1 MRASLP
7 ILLFSAL
14 AGGWLLW
21 VSREPPPPT
30 RSRPQPEA
38 RPERPP
44 LPFRDALLE
53 EAKTLPPETA
63 ERIRQEL
70 QAGAR
75 DPLRRA
81 VRMAWLGHQGRPG
94 AVLER
99 TNHLLWFI
107 RNEPVSEFLDW
118 PPAWFGAGELDRVRM
133 EEILTAWR
141 DAVRS
146 HPYDPRVAW
155 LAARWIQRH
164 DERYALEF
172 LNASIRAQP
181 DFAPAADALAEWC
194 VRQITLQGAD
204 AQEAQRLLA
213 ATMNPEIQ
221 KRAAR
226 RFHQHAEA
234 EEEDPARRKAWRK
247 EARQCFRR
255 AREIQPNLREDDV
268 FGAAGSGMDTPGQAP
283 YSSPELHAVL
293 NAGRRKLK
301 RLPLDAFPDLPPAI
315 AATLRQMGCT
325 IPQAHE
331 LPAWRSPNN
340 VIRGRFYD
348 AERES
353 WAVLCSVQDTVRL
366 LVFRDAADTKP
377 ETLQGGLESGWMQTT
392 GPDSAGF
399 SWAITVADEA
409 KIRWYH
415 SQYGGT
421 PLPPLDHDGIDSH
434 FLEKASVVLYHHR
447 GKWLRLPGAD

>member
-7 ILLFSAL
+7 ILLFAAL

-21 VSREPPPPT
+21 VSREPPAS
-30 RSRPQPEA
+30 RSRPRPESQPE
-38 RPERPP
+38 RSP
-44 LPFRDALLE
+44 LPYRDALFE
-53 EAKTLPPETA
+53 EAKTLRPEVA
-63 ERIRQEL
+63 EQIRKEL

-75 DPLRRA
+75 DPQRRA
-81 VRMAWLGHQGRPG
+81 VRMAWLWHQGGPRSVP
-94 AVLER
+94 ER
-99 TNHLLWFI
+99 TDHLLWFI

-118 PPAWFGAGELDRVRM
+118 PPAWFGGGDLGPARM

-141 DAVRS
+141 GAVRT
-146 HPYDPRVAW
+146 HPDDPRVAW
-155 LAARWIQRH
+155 LAAKWFQRH
-164 DERYALEF
+164 DERHAPEF
-172 LNASIRAQP
+172 LRASIRAQP

-194 VRQITLQGAD
+194 VRQIASQGAG
-204 AQEAQRLLA
+204 AQEARRLLA

-226 RFHQHAEA
+226 RFYKLAEA
-234 EEEDPARRKAWRK
+234 EEENPARRKAWQK
-247 EARQCFRR
+247 EARQCFWR
-255 AREIQPNLREDDV
+255 AREIQPYLREGDV
-268 FGAAGSGMDTPGQAP
+268 FGAAGGALETPGQAP
-283 YSSPELHAVL
+283 YSSPELHAIL
-293 NAGRRKLK
+293 NAGRQRLK
-301 RLPLDAFPDLPPAI
+301 RLPVDAFPELPPAI

-325 IPQAHE
+325 IPQADE
-331 LPAWRSPNN
+331 SPARPSPNN

-377 ETLQGGLESGWMQTT
+377 ETLQGGLESDWMQTT

-415 SQYGGT
+415 SHYGGA

-447 GKWLRLPGAD
+447 GKWLRLQGAD

>member
-1 MRASLP
+1 MRPSLP
-7 ILLFSAL
+7 ILLFAAL
-14 AGGWLLW
+14 AGGWLLR

-38 RPERPP
+38 RPEQPP

-53 EAKTLPPETA
+53 EAKTLRAELA

-75 DPLRRA
+75 DPQRRA
-81 VRMAWLGHQGRPG
+81 VRMAWLWHQRGPES
-94 AVLER
+94 VVER
-99 TNHLLWFI
+99 TDHLLWFI

-118 PPAWFGAGELDRVRM
+118 PPAWFGAGELGPARM
-133 EEILTAWR
+133 EEILTAWK
-141 DAVRS
+141 DAVRT
-146 HPYDPRVAW
+146 HPDDPRVAW
-155 LAARWIQRH
+155 LAAKWFQRH
-164 DERYALEF
+164 DERHALEF
-172 LNASIRAQP
+172 LKASIRAQP

-194 VRQITLQGAD
+194 VRQIALQGASE
-204 AQEAQRLLA
+204 QEARRLLA
-213 ATMNPEIQ
+213 TTMNPEIQ

-226 RFHQHAEA
+226 RFHRLAES
-234 EEEDPARRKAWRK
+234 EENDPARRKAWRK
-247 EARQCFRR
+247 EARQCFSR
-255 AREIQPNLREDDV
+255 AREIQPSLREDDV
-268 FGAAGSGMDTPGQAP
+268 FGAAGGALETPDRAP
-283 YSSPELHAVL
+283 YSSPGLHAIL
-293 NAGRRKLK
+293 NAGRRHLK
-301 RLPLDAFPDLPPAI
+301 RLPVDAFPDLPPAV

-325 IPQAHE
+325 IPQADE
-331 LPAWRSPNN
+331 SPALPSPNN

-377 ETLQGGLESGWMQTT
+377 ETLQGGLESDWMQTT

-415 SQYGGT
+415 SQYGGA

-447 GKWLRLPGAD
+447 GKWLRLQGAD